1 MSFESLL
8 PSNATPLEKGLE
20 GLFQSV
26 LDVSQLRG
34 FKTKPDAMDL
44 IFEDLVQEYGLE
56 EVRLWIQDSSKVL
69 EEGILFQRLRGTP
82 AAMKIALK
90 WTGLE
95 NVVIEEA
102 GPGEHFAEFQ
112 LGLEGL
118 PSNLSVEA
126 LVALADMAKPARSR
140 FSRLYNSLYDK
151 RRLVLDENDDGD
163 FLSGD
168 SGVEINGLQIS
179 LGREQS
185 YTASEG
191 LLGEA
196 MESLLR
202 DHIAGVTDHFVFRL
216 DDSRLDDEKTEL
228 WDPGFVHEHALNF
241 VVQDCLA
248 NTPNAIQDVHTCL
261 AKSQLIL
268 DDGFALDSEN
278 AVLGASTLQEVGIS
292 FILDSQDTL
301 SNHVWKQERVEIL
314 ERFYEE
320 HASEA
325 LADVEGTF
333 ETPTQRH
340 HFDEVTAV
348 PATTRTY
355 NTLRKILTARY
366 PGVVV
371 WHDHRHQDRKWSE
384 EGVMTTNH
392 HYGLTLG

>member
-20 GLFQSV
+20 ASFQSV

-44 IFEDLVQEYGLE
+44 IFEDLIQEYGLE

-82 AAMKIALK
+82 AAIKMALK

-151 RRLVLDENDDGD
+151 RRLVLDKNDYGD

-168 SGVEINGLQIS
+168 SGVTMDGLQIS
-179 LGREQS
+179 LGREQA
-185 YTASEG
+185 YTVSEG

-196 MESLLR
+196 MEFLLR
-202 DHIAGVTDHFVFRL
+202 DHVAGVTDRFVFRL
-216 DDSRLDDEKTEL
+216 DDSRHDDGKTKL
-228 WDPGFVHEHALNF
+228 WDSDFVHEHAF
-241 VVQDCLA
+241 IFEVQDGLA
-248 NTPNAIQDVHTCL
+248 PTEQAIQDVHTCL
-261 AKSQLIL
+261 AKSQLVL
-268 DDGFALDSEN
+268 DDGFELDSVN
-278 AVLGASTLQEVGIS
+278 AALGASTLQEVGSS
-292 FILDSQDTL
+292 FVLDGQDTL

-314 ERFYEE
+314 ERFMSDHRAPLDVHVSVEAE
-320 HASEA
+320 TAASR
-325 LADVEGTF
+325 
-333 ETPTQRH
+333 RH
-340 HFDEVTAV
+340 DHLIPSRASHVSGLSRSLCCTIPV
-348 PATTRTY
+348 C
-355 NTLRKILTARY
+355 Y
-366 PGVVV
+366 PGVVI
-371 WHDHRHQDRKWSE
+371 WHDHRHLDRKWSE
-384 EGVMTTNH
+384 EEVIVSAQH
-392 HYGLTLG
+392 RFY

>member
-8 PSNATPLEKGLE
+8 PSNATALEKGLE
-20 GLFQSV
+20 ASFQSV

-56 EVRLWIQDSSKVL
+56 EVRLWIQDSLKVL

-163 FLSGD
+163 YLSGD

-179 LGREQS
+179 LGREQA
-185 YTASEG
+185 YTVSEG
-191 LLGEA
+191 LRGETMA
-196 MESLLR
+196 SLLR
-202 DHIAGVTDHFVFRL
+202 DHVAGVTDRFVFRL
-216 DDSRLDDEKTEL
+216 DDNCLDDDKTER
-228 WDPGFVHEHALNF
+228 WDPGFVHGHAF
-241 VVQDCLA
+241 MFAVQDALA
-248 NTPNAIQDVHTCL
+248 NTPNAIQDIHTCL
-261 AKSQLIL
+261 AKSQMVL
-268 DDGFALDSEN
+268 DDGFELDSVN
-278 AVLGASTLQEVGIS
+278 TALGASTLQEVGSS
-292 FILDSQDTL
+292 FVLDSQDTL

-314 ERFYEE
+314 ERLWTD
-320 HASEA
+320 HRATLDVHVSVEA
-325 LADVEGTF
+325 
-333 ETPTQRH
+333 ETSTQRR
-340 HFDEVTAV
+340 HFG
-348 PATTRTY
+348 ATTASSAITRTHQ
-355 NTLRKILTARY
+355 TLRNLFTARY
-366 PGVVV
+366 PGVIV
-371 WHDHRHQDRKWSE
+371 WHDHRHMDRKWGE
-384 EGVMTTNH
+384 EEVVVSVGNGAVDV
-392 HYGLTLG
+392 